1 MNDLVKTEEFAV
13 TSVRT
18 EIDTQIA
25 TAKNYPRS
33 VTKSLKEASELATQ
47 NQDTAES
54 CIYCI
59 MKGGQPLKGP
69 SVRLAEIMASSW
81 GNLHVASRIV
91 SNDGS
96 FITAE
101 AVAWDLEKNVK
112 IASEVKRS
120 ILTRAGKTYSI
131 DMQTVTG
138 NAAMSLALR
147 NAIFKVIPKTF
158 VDIVYNS
165 ASKAAVGDL
174 NSLADR
180 RIKAISFFEKAG
192 IPRDRIL
199 KSLKKSSVE
208 DIGVDDLETMLGIH
222 SAIKDGTLQVENAF
236 STLEDNSGHLDD
248 LNDKLIIE
256 DAQDVEAD

>member
-1 MNDLVKTEEFAV
+1 
-13 TSVRT
+13 
-18 EIDTQIA
+18 
-25 TAKNYPRS
+25 
-33 VTKSLKEASELATQ
+33 
-47 NQDTAES
+47 
-54 CIYCI
+54 

-81 GNLHVASRIV
+81 GNLHVAARIV
-91 SNDGS
+91 SNDGN

-158 VDIVYNS
+158 VDIVYS
-165 ASKAAVGDL
+165 AASKTAVGDL

-192 IPRDRIL
+192 IPRDKIL
-199 KSLKKSSVE
+199 KSLGKSTIE
-208 DIGVDDLETMLGIH
+208 DIDMSDVEAMIGIH

-236 STLEDNSGHLDD
+236 PTLEEGNSLGD
-248 LNDKLIIE
+248 LNDKLME
-256 DAQDVEAD
+256 DK